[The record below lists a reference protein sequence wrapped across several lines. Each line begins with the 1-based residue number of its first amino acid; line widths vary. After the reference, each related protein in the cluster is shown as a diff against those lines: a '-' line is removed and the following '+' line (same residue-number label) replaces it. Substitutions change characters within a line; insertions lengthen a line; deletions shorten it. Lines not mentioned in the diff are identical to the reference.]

1 VKVALAWWIAIC
13 TAKTGMSSRV
23 RAAPALAL
31 LLFPACT
38 TGEGAGWVRSDRL
51 VAANCWDGPFDLG
64 PDFFASDPFQDTQQ
78 IRIQRG
84 DRLVGVSD
92 GVLIVVTDV
101 AKIRA
106 EQLNTPIPLGLPIGV
121 TPPGHARRV
130 GDPKQVSLSLYL
142 NDTCHAQN
150 PTVHS
155 IGGTITFHSLFSG
168 NRNENSADQRLTDAE
183 FEAMVADPRDLSFV
197 PGGAGAADG
206 GVDAGG
212 AAGAGDGGMPG
223 TAPATSVVTGRF
235 RFFFQRGISA
245 QPFP

>member
-1 VKVALAWWIAIC
+1 VKLALA
-13 TAKTGMSSRV
+13 G
-23 RAAPALAL
+23 AL
-31 LLFPACT
+31 LVIFPACT

-51 VAANCWDGPFDLG
+51 IAANCWDGPFDLV

-92 GVLIVVTDV
+92 GVLLVVNDV
-101 AKIRA
+101 AKIRK
-106 EQLNTPIPLGLPIGV
+106 EQLGTPIPLGLPIGV
-121 TPPGHARRV
+121 TPPGQPRRV
-130 GDPKQVSLSLYL
+130 GDGTQVTLALYL

-155 IGGTITFHSLFSG
+155 IGGTITFNSLFSG

-183 FEAMVADPRDLSFV
+183 FEAVVADPRDV
-197 PGGAGAADG
+197 RGGP
-206 GVDAGG
+206 
-212 AAGAGDGGMPG
+212 GAGDGGIDAGAG
-223 TAPATSVVTGRF
+223 TTDGGVAGQGNTSIVTGRF